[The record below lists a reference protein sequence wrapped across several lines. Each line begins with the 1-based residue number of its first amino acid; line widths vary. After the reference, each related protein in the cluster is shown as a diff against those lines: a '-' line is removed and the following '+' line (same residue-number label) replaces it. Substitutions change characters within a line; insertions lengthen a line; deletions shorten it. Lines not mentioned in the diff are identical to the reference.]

1 MAALSF
7 FHDNK
12 ELCCDICAFP
22 DLVLF
27 AYFLASFA
35 SFFIKTLQ
43 NTNLDEDFII
53 MHKLNN
59 KLSKMQ

>member
-35 SFFIKTLQ
+35 SFFIKTMQ

-53 MHKLNN
+53 MHN
-59 KLSKMQ
+59 